1 MEFDTGKMNR
11 LAEFIKTNPDLLQQ
25 VRSASDSQAALTLFA
40 DASRKNG
47 IDINVA
53 DLTALINQAGT
64 PKQGALTIEQ
74 LGLINAGSEF
84 DEYFKSLAQAVAGA
98 FLKSPVDLVSGLL
111 GTHKAGVNIAIDA
124 DNESK
129 S

>member
-53 DLTALINQAGT
+53 DLAALINQAGT

-74 LGLINAGSEF
+74 LDLINAGSGI
-84 DEYFKSLAQAVAGA
+84 DEYFKSLAAAVAGA
-98 FLKSPVDLVSGLL
+98 FLKTPVDLVSGLL
-111 GTHKAGVNIAIDA
+111 GTLEAGVNIAIDA
-124 DNESK
+124 DNKSK